1 MSLSGV
7 TNSALSG
14 MQAQVTRLSATAN
27 NIANVDSSNYSRLS
41 TQFSTTPDGGVRADL
56 SQFQQPGADGDGVD
70 TGQEMLELTE
80 ASLSF
85 KANAA
90 VFETGADLWQ
100 LLATIKRD

>member
-7 TNSALSG
+7 MNSALSG
-14 MQAQVTRLSATAN
+14 MQAQVTRLSSTAN

-41 TQFSTTPDGGVRADL
+41 TQFSATPGGGVQADL
-56 SQFQQPGADGDGVD
+56 FQPQQPGAEGNGVNI
-70 TGQEMLELTE
+70 GQEMLELTE

>member
-27 NIANVDSSNYSRLS
+27 NIANVDSSGYNRLS
-41 TQFSTTPDGGVRADL
+41 TQFSTTQNGGVRADVRQ
-56 SQFQQPGADGDGVD
+56 SEAQPQSGSSLDPA
-70 TGQEMLELTE
+70 QEMMDLTE
-80 ASLSF
+80 AALSF

-100 LLATIKRD
+100 LLATIKRN